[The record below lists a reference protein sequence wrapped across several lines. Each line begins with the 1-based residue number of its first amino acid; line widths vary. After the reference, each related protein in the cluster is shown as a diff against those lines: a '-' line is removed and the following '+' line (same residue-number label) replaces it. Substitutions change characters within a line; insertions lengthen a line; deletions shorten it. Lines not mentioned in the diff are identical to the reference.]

1 MALRRVVIIGVG
13 NPFRGDD
20 GAGIAVVHRL
30 KGRFTSE
37 VKLIEESGDGLLL
50 LEAWRDASSVFVIDA
65 MSSGGAPGTIRIVD
79 AHKDLVPSK
88 FFLCSTHA
96 FGLTQAINLA
106 RILDRLS
113 AEFLIFGIEGERFE
127 PGSHM
132 SPRVIAAVDEVA
144 TRIRYLVETSVRL
157 TPSE

>member
-1 MALRRVVIIGVG
+1 MAVPSVVIIGIG
-13 NPFRGDD
+13 NTLCGDD

-79 AHKDLVPSK
+79 AHKDHVPSK
-88 FFLCSTHA
+88 FFLCSTHT
-96 FGLTQAINLA
+96 FGLMQAIDLA
-106 RILDRLS
+106 RILDQLP
-113 AEFLIFGIEGERFE
+113 AEFLLFGIEAERCELSSQMF
-127 PGSHM
+127 P
-132 SPRVIAAVDEVA
+132 PVIAAVEEVA
-144 TRIRYLVETSVRL
+144 TRIGYSVKTSVRL
-157 TPSE
+157 TPGE